1 MAGYENAF
9 QAMDETIADCCLRE
23 LPWEFSANMWRDCG
37 DMNSRQRIT
46 EVYRIGR
53 PLILKILSMDK
64 SPMKNKKKISIC
76 RSMMNA
82 AAGKMEARSP
92 YEALSA
98 YNKAVV
104 FAPNVEDHLS
114 RACSDRAACL
124 LEIGDPEAALQDIE
138 AALKIDDY
146 PFEKRFEL
154 EERRGH
160 CYVGIKQFEK
170 AKKSFMTAISLLD
183 DAAGFLHRKFV
194 ERKMAELQASL
205 NSVMFLHDE
214 SNNNQWSK
222 KKIPELRSR
231 NSQHPAISSKVDMF
245 AGQNNGATEILANN
259 DIGAGEII
267 GVEKPF
273 VSFLEKDY
281 IKTNCWNCLVT
292 IKAPFA
298 CPLCSA
304 VKFCS
309 KSCLDE
315 ALTSYHPSECLLT
328 DLLICNKIGSW
339 SLAYRAISAKPLKYH
354 LANRHNNGLSA
365 HSDDLTR
372 LLRNKFPRPSQFSQE
387 EEKKKTIMVVFYLI
401 LLQMTGYFDS
411 KDQNG
416 KINPSMSSIYQMK
429 GKENDATLSEEEL
442 YIATL
447 LMKIID
453 VTPYCTTDV
462 CHFEMS
468 SMNDWNTGKVTPV
481 IGKTINLTLATVP
494 HSCYPSAARICYEN
508 TTVLVSQ
515 KNIKPGERITIN
527 YAAPFYAASLADRT
541 QYLHDG
547 FFFRCECDACRYDW
561 PLFDL
566 LPTGPSGLLDIDI
579 DINGFKSVDV
589 NSNIINSCNNVSSM
603 SARCSKLDQQQNLVE
618 TFSRVRSK
626 IEQLQSLRTSGGPPS
641 KIMIQ
646 NQVRLYRC
654 LLAMYS
660 SKLHT
665 IKTGSGSL
673 PIPL

>member
-9 QAMDETIADCCLRE
+9 QRIDETIADCCLRE
-23 LPWEFSANMWRDCG
+23 LPWEFCANLWRDC
-37 DMNSRQRIT
+37 NSDASARQRIT

-76 RSMMNA
+76 KSMMTA

-92 YEALSA
+92 YEALNA

-114 RACSDRAACL
+114 KACSDRAACL
-124 LEIGDPEAALQDIE
+124 LEIGDPELALADIE
-138 AALKIDDY
+138 AALAIDDY

-160 CYVGIKQFEK
+160 CYVGTKQFEK
-170 AKKSFMTAISLLD
+170 AKKSFMKAISLLD

-194 ERKMAELQASL
+194 ERKMAELQSALS
-205 NSVMFLHDE
+205 SVMNLNDE
-214 SNNNQWSK
+214 IVNGGWGLRKNV
-222 KKIPELRSR
+222 PELRSR
-231 NSQHPAISSKVDMF
+231 NSNYPSLSGKVDVF
-245 AGQNNGATEILANN
+245 ISQQQSRDIIANN
-259 DIGAGEII
+259 DIGAGDII

-273 VSFLEKDY
+273 VSFLEKEY
-281 IKTNCWNCLVT
+281 VKSNCWNCLVT

-309 KSCLDE
+309 KTCLDD
-315 ALTSYHPSECLLT
+315 ALSTYHPSECLLT
-328 DLLICNKIGSW
+328 DLLLCNKIGSW
-339 SLAYRAISAKPLKYH
+339 SLAYRAVSSKPLKYH

-365 HSDDLTR
+365 LNDDLSK
-372 LLRNKFPRPSQFSQE
+372 LLRSPFPTPCLQAPE
-387 EEKKKTIMVVFYLI
+387 EVKRKTIMAVFYLI
-401 LLQMTGYFDS
+401 LLQMTGYFDT
-411 KDQNG
+411 KDG
-416 KINPSMSSIYQMK
+416 KVNPSMSSIQQMK

-447 LMKIID
+447 LLRIID
-453 VTPYCTTDV
+453 MTPFCTTDV

-468 SMNDWNTGKVTPV
+468 AMSDWSSGKVTPV
-481 IGKTINLTLATVP
+481 IGKTINPTLATVS
-494 HSCYPSAARICYEN
+494 HSCYPNAARICHEN
-508 TTVLVSQ
+508 KTVLVSQ
-515 KNIKPGERITIN
+515 KHIKPGERITIN
-527 YAAPFYAASLADRT
+527 YSAPFYAASRSDRA
-541 QYLHDG
+541 QYLQDG
-547 FFFRCECDACRYDW
+547 FVFSCDCDACRQDW
-561 PLFDL
+561 PLFDH
-566 LPTGPSGLLDIDI
+566 LPTGPQLEADSD
-579 DINGFKSVDV
+579 NGYK
-589 NSNIINSCNNVSSM
+589 
-603 SARCSKLDQQQNLVE
+603 DQQRTDLVD
-618 TFSRVRSK
+618 TFHKVK
-626 IEQLQSLRTSGGPPS
+626 TKVEQLQAGRSQGGPPS
-641 KIMIQ
+641 KMMIQ

-660 SKLHT
+660 SKLFT

-673 PIPL
+673 PIPV

>member
-23 LPWEFSANMWRDCG
+23 LPWEFSGNLWRESRDVTP
-37 DMNSRQRIT
+37 RQRIT

-76 RSMMNA
+76 KSMMTA
-82 AAGKMEARSP
+82 AAGKMESRSP
-92 YEALSA
+92 YEALNA

-124 LEIGDPEAALQDIE
+124 LEIGDPEAALADIE
-138 AALKIDDY
+138 AALAIDDY

-160 CYVGIKQFEK
+160 CYVGTKQFEK

-194 ERKMAELQASL
+194 ERKMAELHSALASVT
-205 NSVMFLHDE
+205 NLHDE
-214 SNNNQWSK
+214 LIGGKIHK
-222 KKIPELRSR
+222 KLPELRGR
-231 NSQHPAISSKVDMF
+231 NTQYPSLSGKVDVF
-245 AGQNNGATEILANN
+245 ISQQNKRDIIANTEIT
-259 DIGAGEII
+259 AGDII

-281 IKTNCWNCLVT
+281 VKSNCWNCLVT

-309 KSCLDE
+309 KTCLDE
-315 ALTSYHPSECLLT
+315 ALSTYHPSECLLT
-328 DLLICNKIGSW
+328 DLLLCNKIGSW
-339 SLAYRAISAKPLKYH
+339 PLAYRAISSRPLKYH
-354 LANRHNNGLSA
+354 LANRHNTGLSSL
-365 HSDDLTR
+365 SDDLSK
-372 LLRNKFPRPSQFSQE
+372 LLRMQFPRPLHQSPE
-387 EEKKKTIMVVFYLI
+387 EMKKKTIMVVFYLI

-416 KINPSMSSIYQMK
+416 KVNPSMSSIYQMK
-429 GKENDATLSEEEL
+429 GKENDATLSDEEL
-442 YIATL
+442 YIAAL
-447 LMKIID
+447 LLQIID
-453 VTPYCTTDV
+453 VTPFCTTDV
-462 CHFEMS
+462 CHYEMS
-468 SMNDWNTGKVTPV
+468 VMSDWNSGKVTPV
-481 IGKTINLTLATVP
+481 IGRTINPTLAMVS
-494 HSCYPSAARICYEN
+494 HSCYPNAARICHEN
-508 TTVLVSQ
+508 KTVLVSQ
-515 KNIKPGERITIN
+515 KNIQQGERITIN
-527 YAAPFYAASLADRT
+527 YSAPFYAASRTDRA
-541 QYLHDG
+541 QVLFDG
-547 FFFRCECDACRYDW
+547 FVFSCECEACRQDW

-566 LPTGPSGLLDIDI
+566 LPTGPSSLLDVDVDI
-579 DINGFKSVDV
+579 SGYKSVDTKSGAV
-589 NSNIINSCNNVSSM
+589 I
-603 SARCSKLDQQQNLVE
+603 KQQSVQEQNLVD
-618 TFSRVRSK
+618 TFNRVKSK
-626 IEQLQSLRTSGGPPS
+626 VEQLQASRAAGGGPPS

-660 SKLHT
+660 SKLFT

-673 PIPL
+673 PIPV